1 MGRPLPFPRRRA
13 SLTRWAPSEPLPP
26 YPPWPA
32 AATTAAAPPAAVP
45 ITAPAAVASAT
56 TAGPAL
62 PAISDTA
69 HSEEGSTSSSSS
81 GGGGGSSSG
90 QSSGSPLPPAS
101 GGHARP
107 SQLPFDVPVP
117 EACSV
122 KKELALLPSS
132 AGSLD
137 AAEVKVKMETEEEIV
152 DGAAEE
158 GGGDSGKEE
167 GGGAGSGGGGDE
179 DEPRF
184 KGARPRKWGKWVAE
198 IREPRKR
205 SRIWLGSFDTAEE
218 AAVAYDMAA
227 RMLRGRQAT
236 GSFLNF
242 PSGCREV
249 ALSAATMQALLSA
262 QKDAIQRLGLVGM
275 AATSSGA
282 ATGATAGA
290 TSGDVTEV
298 AISAVAT
305 SEAAVPT
312 LSLVSGSGIGGGA
325 SELAMAAAHM
335 RATRRFR
342 PAAGS
347 TAAVRQ
353 ASTATLP
360 RQDSSGRLALS
371 MAAQHATPEAS
382 GTFDAPA
389 ADFVPPGG
397 GWALLPAAMQGVPLS
412 WSSSNLKEQ
421 DQPASDE
428 IAATAAAEDAAGD
441 EASRP
446 TPAAASAP
454 LAAATEDS
462 MASAST
468 TVDLMELRFPGP
480 PLDGGLMERALQRQ
494 RWLCGGPAVEQPV
507 ATSPPLL
514 QQVAAPAF
522 ERLHNI
528 EELPLER
535 AKTPTPSAAL
545 CEWSAAGQMLALAPM
560 NMPDGEWQDQRS
572 GTSVAWNTPPP
583 VVGNH
588 SQLHPLPDTLTPPP
602 PPQYFTQSW
611 SADAPL
617 ASQPALAAGLLT
629 HDSHRRLQSLAASP
643 LEKPSVEA
651 IAAEVATLDRR
662 LPPMSS
668 MGVTHGGTVQY
679 LTPSASQLSDTSP
692 SCITSAPFRPPEL
705 QQLPYL
711 QVSALQLP
719 CLAYPWECYLSDIE
733 SGCSVGVGAGANV
746 GATAV
751 TCSSLYSAAGT
762 PTSGCS
768 SAVDQADLFESLVL
782 ARECAVPPRRADG
795 GDQYGGGDGQ
805 PEHTVSAVA
814 KDQLAVWE
822 LLAASGGQLVGF

>member
-1 MGRPLPFPRRRA
+1 MPGRRCCRLTFPCC
-13 SLTRWAPSEPLPP
+13 AP
-26 YPPWPA
+26 
-32 AATTAAAPPAAVP
+32 
-45 ITAPAAVASAT
+45 
-56 TAGPAL
+56 
-62 PAISDTA
+62 
-69 HSEEGSTSSSSS
+69 
-81 GGGGGSSSG
+81 
-90 QSSGSPLPPAS
+90 
-101 GGHARP
+101 
-107 SQLPFDVPVP
+107 DVPQLLTPSSLSSALLLQP
-117 EACSV
+117 EASSV

-132 AGSLD
+132 AGSVD
-137 AAEVKVKMETEEEIV
+137 AAKVKVKMESEEEIM
-152 DGAAEE
+152 DEAAEE
-158 GGGDSGKEE
+158 GGGDSAKEE
-167 GGGAGSGGGGDE
+167 GGGAG
-179 DEPRF
+179 P
-184 KGARPRKWGKWVAE
+184 
-198 IREPRKR
+198 
-205 SRIWLGSFDTAEE
+205 
-218 AAVAYDMAA
+218 VAYDMAA

-298 AISAVAT
+298 AASAVVA

-312 LSLVSGSGIGGGA
+312 SSPVSGSGSGGGA
-325 SELAMAAAHM
+325 SELATAAVHM

-347 TAAVRQ
+347 PAAARQ
-353 ASTATLP
+353 ASTATAP
-360 RQDSSGRLALS
+360 QQHSSGGLALS

-389 ADFVPPGG
+389 TDFTPPVE
-397 GWALLPAAMQGVPLS
+397 GWALLPAATQGVPLS

-421 DQPASDE
+421 DQPAPDE
-428 IAATAAAEDAAGD
+428 IAATAAADDAAGN

-454 LAAATEDS
+454 PAAATEDA

-507 ATSPPLL
+507 AASPPLL
-514 QQVAAPAF
+514 QPVAAPAF
-522 ERLHNI
+522 ERSHNI
-528 EELPLER
+528 EELPQER

-545 CEWSAAGQMLALAPM
+545 CEWSAAAQMLALAPM
-560 NMPDGEWQDQRS
+560 NASDGEWQDQCS
-572 GTSVAWNTPPP
+572 GISVAWNTQPS

-588 SQLHPLPDTLTPPP
+588 SQLHPLPSTLTPPP

-617 ASQPALAAGLLT
+617 ASEPSQPALAAGLLSQ
-629 HDSHRRLQSLAASP
+629 DSHRRLQSLATSP
-643 LEKPSVEA
+643 LEKPSLQA

-662 LPPMSS
+662 LPPMST

-679 LTPSASQLSDTSP
+679 LAPSASQLSDTSP

-719 CLAYPWECYLSDIE
+719 GLAYPWECYLSDIE

-805 PEHTVSAVA
+805 SEHTVSAIA

-822 LLAASGGQLVGF
+822 LLVASGGQLVGF

>member
-1 MGRPLPFPRRRA
+1 M
-13 SLTRWAPSEPLPP
+13 
-26 YPPWPA
+26 
-32 AATTAAAPPAAVP
+32 
-45 ITAPAAVASAT
+45 
-56 TAGPAL
+56 
-62 PAISDTA
+62 
-69 HSEEGSTSSSSS
+69 
-81 GGGGGSSSG
+81 
-90 QSSGSPLPPAS
+90 
-101 GGHARP
+101 
-107 SQLPFDVPVP
+107 
-117 EACSV
+117 
-122 KKELALLPSS
+122 ELALLPSS
-132 AGSLD
+132 AGSVD
-137 AAEVKVKMETEEEIV
+137 AAAVKVKMETEEIMDE
-152 DGAAEE
+152 AAEE
-158 GGGDSGKEE
+158 GGGDSAKEE
-167 GGGAGSGGGGDE
+167 GGGAASRGCGDE

-262 QKDAIQRLGLVGM
+262 QKDAIQRLGIVGM

-290 TSGDVTEV
+290 TGGDVAEV
-298 AISAVAT
+298 ATSTVVA

-312 LSLVSGSGIGGGA
+312 SSPVSGSGSGGGA
-325 SELAMAAAHM
+325 SELVTAAAHM

-342 PAAGS
+342 PAAES

-360 RQDSSGRLALS
+360 RQHSSGRLALS
-371 MAAQHATPEAS
+371 VAAQHATPEAS

-389 ADFVPPGG
+389 ADFAPPGG
-397 GWALLPAAMQGVPLS
+397 GWALLPAATQGVPLS

-421 DQPASDE
+421 DQPALDE

-454 LAAATEDS
+454 QAAATDEDA
-462 MASAST
+462 MASAPT

-507 ATSPPLL
+507 AASPPLL
-514 QQVAAPAF
+514 QPVAAPAF
-522 ERLHNI
+522 ERSHNF
-528 EELPLER
+528 EELPQER
-535 AKTPTPSAAL
+535 AKPPTPSAAL
-545 CEWSAAGQMLALAPM
+545 SEWSAAAQMLALAPM
-560 NMPDGEWQDQRS
+560 TTPDGEWQDQPS
-572 GTSVAWNTPPP
+572 GISVAWNTPPP
-583 VVGNH
+583 AVRNH
-588 SQLHPLPDTLTPPP
+588 SQLHPLPSTLTPPP
-602 PPQYFTQSW
+602 PPQYFTQPW

-617 ASQPALAAGLLT
+617 ASEPALAAGLLT
-629 HDSHRRLQSLAASP
+629 HDSHRRLQSLTASP
-643 LEKPSVEA
+643 LEKSSLEA

-668 MGVTHGGTVQY
+668 MGVTHGCTVQY
-679 LTPSASQLSDTSP
+679 LAPSASQLSDTSP

-719 CLAYPWECYLSDIE
+719 GLAYPWECYLSDIE

-782 ARECAVPPRRADG
+782 ARECAVPPRRTDS
-795 GDQYGGGDGQ
+795 GDQYQYGGGDGQ
-805 PEHTVSAVA
+805 PEHTASAIA